1 MVPEEKAGIVLLRVQ
16 SVPPT
21 PPVRHHRE
29 SKALVRTAQH
39 LRTKRPATQ
48 NDLRRR
54 AGILTSSISTDSAHL
69 RCCCRWIDDPS
80 GSSILFGTA

>member
-1 MVPEEKAGIVLLRVQ
+1 MVPEGKAGIVLFRVQ

-21 PPVRHHRE
+21 PPVRRHRE
-29 SKALVRTAQH
+29 SKALVRKAQRP
-39 LRTKRPATQ
+39 LTERPAKQ
-48 NDLRRR
+48 NKLRQR
-54 AGILTSSISTDSAHL
+54 AEILTSSISTDSAHL